1 LNAAEKAVRGADRF
15 HQRRRWL
22 AFPYAVV
29 KKFGDDEA
37 GNLAALVAYYGFFS
51 VFPLMLVFVT
61 VLGMALRGNTR
72 LQNSIVNSA
81 LAKFPVVGTQISNNI
96 HSLTGSGLAL
106 VVGIALSLW
115 ASLGVVKVMQ
125 TAMNTVWNVPYRY
138 RPNFLRST
146 IRALIMLLV
155 LGVITVASAAAG
167 GVGAASH
174 TWWWVVIGIL
184 ASLVLNFVLF
194 MLAFRILTTENL
206 SWADVRPGAI
216 IGALAWTV
224 LQALGGYYVAHQLRG
239 ASDTYGTFATVIG
252 LLAWIYLGAQVTLF
266 AAEVNVVN
274 KRQLWPRGIV
284 QPPLTEADERA
295 LSDYAKQEQR
305 RPEERVNVTIDADR
319 ATERAT
325 DVRTADRH
333 RRAGYR

>member
-1 LNAAEKAVRGADRF
+1 MNAAEKAVRGADRF

-61 VLGMALRGNTR
+61 ILGMVLRGNTG
-72 LQNSIVNSA
+72 LQDSIVQSA
-81 LAKFPVVGTQISNNI
+81 LAKFPVIGTQISNNI

-106 VVGIALSLW
+106 GVGIALSLW
-115 ASLGVVKVMQ
+115 AGLGVVKVMQ

-146 IRALIMLLV
+146 IRALIMLAV

-167 GVGAASH
+167 SAGAASH
-174 TWWWVVIGIL
+174 TWWWMVIGIL
-184 ASLVLNFVLF
+184 VSLVLNFVLF
-194 MLAFRILTTENL
+194 MLAFRILTTENV
-206 SWADVRPGAI
+206 SWGDVRTGAI
-216 IGALAWTV
+216 IGAVAWTV

-252 LLAWIYLGAQVTLF
+252 LLAWIYLGAQVTLY
-266 AAEVNVVN
+266 AAEVNVVK
-274 KRQLWPRGIV
+274 KRRLWPRGIV
-284 QPPLTEADERA
+284 QPPLTEADEQA
-295 LSDYAKQEQR
+295 LSDYAKQQER
-305 RPEERVNVTIDADR
+305 RPEERVDVTIEAEPK
-319 ATERAT
+319 TERAT
-325 DVRTADRH
+325 DARTTDGH
-333 RRAGYR
+333 RRAG

>member
-1 LNAAEKAVRGADRF
+1 LNAAGKAARGADRF

-37 GNLAALVAYYGFFS
+37 GNLAGLVAYYGFFS

-61 VLGMALRGNTR
+61 VLGMALQGNTS
-72 LQNSIVNSA
+72 LQDSIVHSA
-81 LAKFPVVGTQISNNI
+81 LAKFPVIGTQISNNL
-96 HSLTGSGLAL
+96 HSLTGSGAAL

-115 ASLGVVKVMQ
+115 AGLGVVKVMQ

-146 IRALIMLLV
+146 VRALIMLSV
-155 LGVITVASAAAG
+155 LGVITMASAAAG
-167 GVGAASH
+167 SVGAAGH
-174 TWWWVVIGIL
+174 TWWWVVVGIL
-184 ASLVLNFVLF
+184 VSLVLNFVLF
-194 MLAFRILTTENL
+194 MLAFRILTVENV
-206 SWADVRPGAI
+206 SWGDVRPGAI
-216 IGALAWTV
+216 IGAVAWTV
-224 LQALGGYYVAHQLRG
+224 LQAVGGYYVAHQLRG

-266 AAEVNVVN
+266 AAEVNVVK
-274 KRQLWPRGIV
+274 KRRLWPRGIV

-295 LSDYAKQEQR
+295 LSDYAKQEER
-305 RPEERVNVTIDADR
+305 RAEERVDVTIEVEKK
-319 ATERAT
+319 TERAT
-325 DVRTADRH
+325 DVRTADWH
-333 RRAGYR
+333 NRAG

>member
-1 LNAAEKAVRGADRF
+1 
-15 HQRRRWL
+15 
-22 AFPYAVV
+22 
-29 KKFGDDEA
+29 
-37 GNLAALVAYYGFFS
+37 
-51 VFPLMLVFVT
+51 
-61 VLGMALRGNTR
+61 
-72 LQNSIVNSA
+72 
-81 LAKFPVVGTQISNNI
+81 
-96 HSLTGSGLAL
+96 
-106 VVGIALSLW
+106 
-115 ASLGVVKVMQ
+115 
-125 TAMNTVWNVPYRY
+125 
-138 RPNFLRST
+138 
-146 IRALIMLLV
+146 LIMLLV

-194 MLAFRILTTENL
+194 MLAFRILTTEDL

-216 IGALAWTV
+216 IGAVAWTV

-266 AAEVNVVN
+266 AAEVNVVK

>member
-51 VFPLMLVFVT
+51 VFPLLLVFVT
-61 VLGMALRGNTR
+61 ILGMVLRGNTG
-72 LQNSIVNSA
+72 LQDSIVQSA
-81 LAKFPVVGTQISNNI
+81 LAKFPVIGTQISNNI

-106 VVGIALSLW
+106 GVGIALSLW
-115 ASLGVVKVMQ
+115 AGLGVVKVMQ

-146 IRALIMLLV
+146 IRALIMLVV

-167 GVGAASH
+167 SVGAASH
-174 TWWWVVIGIL
+174 TWWWMVIGLIV
-184 ASLVLNFVLF
+184 SLVLNFVLF
-194 MLAFRILTTENL
+194 MLAFRILTTENV
-206 SWADVRPGAI
+206 SWGDVRPGAI
-216 IGALAWTV
+216 IGAVAWTV

-252 LLAWIYLGAQVTLF
+252 LLAWIYLGAQVTLL
-266 AAEVNVVN
+266 AAEVNVVK
-274 KRQLWPRGIV
+274 KRRLWPRGIV
-284 QPPLTEADERA
+284 QPPLTEADEQA
-295 LSDYAKQEQR
+295 LSDYAKQQER
-305 RPEERVNVTIDADR
+305 RPEERVDVTIEAEPK
-319 ATERAT
+319 TERAT
-325 DVRTADRH
+325 DVPAADRH
-333 RRAGYR
+333 RRAG

>member
-174 TWWWVVIGIL
+174 TWWWVVVGIL

-194 MLAFRILTTENL
+194 MLAFRILTTEDL

-216 IGALAWTV
+216 IGAVAWTV

>member
-1 LNAAEKAVRGADRF
+1 MNVAEKAVRGADRF

-61 VLGMALRGNTR
+61 ILGMVLRGNTG
-72 LQNSIVNSA
+72 LQDSIVRSA

-106 VVGIALSLW
+106 GVGIALTLW
-115 ASLGVVKVMQ
+115 AGLGVVKVMQ

-146 IRALIMLLV
+146 IRALIMLAV

-167 GVGAASH
+167 SVGAASH
-174 TWWWVVIGIL
+174 TWWRVAIGL
-184 ASLVLNFVLF
+184 LVSLLLNFLLF
-194 MLAFRILTTENL
+194 MLAFRILTTENV
-206 SWADVRPGAI
+206 SWGDVRPGAI
-216 IGALAWTV
+216 IGAVAWTV

-239 ASDTYGTFATVIG
+239 ASDTYGTFAAVIG

-266 AAEVNVVN
+266 AAEVNVVK
-274 KRQLWPRGIV
+274 KRRLWPRGIV

-295 LSDYAKQEQR
+295 LSDYAKQQER
-305 RPEERVNVTIDADR
+305 RPEERVDVTIDADG
-319 ATERAT
+319 
-325 DVRTADRH
+325 H
-333 RRAGYR
+333 RRAG